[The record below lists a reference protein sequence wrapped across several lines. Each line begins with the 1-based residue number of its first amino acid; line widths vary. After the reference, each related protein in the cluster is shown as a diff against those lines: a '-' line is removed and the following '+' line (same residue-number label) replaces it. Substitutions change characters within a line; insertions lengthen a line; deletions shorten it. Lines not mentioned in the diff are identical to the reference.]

1 MRHDAYVTCAD
12 VYRRLCMDD
21 SLNAYCRRIY
31 LTQDS
36 VLSHSYAVNVL
47 NSEARMDMLRNEE
60 RHKAEKKEERMWILL
75 SGTVTLLLAG
85 IVLSDTRLRMQRHK
99 IEELKSRHELE
110 LERRRLVSSALV
122 MTEKDNFL
130 ESMLGDIAEIK
141 RSPDIRH
148 KLGLLE
154 QSLRLHLSGREDW
167 DVFKAM
173 FDKVHP
179 SFSANLKHGYPRLT
193 EGDIRLAIYLKSGLT
208 TKQIVR
214 MLLLQ
219 PDSVKKNRQRLRR
232 HLELDSGV
240 SLETFLRSF
249 DGSGDNPS
257 GFPV

>member
-1 MRHDAYVTCAD
+1 
-12 VYRRLCMDD
+12 MDD

-148 KLGLLE
+148 K
-154 QSLRLHLSGREDW
+154 RNY
-167 DVFKAM
+167 
-173 FDKVHP
+173 
-179 SFSANLKHGYPRLT
+179 SADTP
-193 EGDIRLAIYLKSGLT
+193 
-208 TKQIVR
+208 
-214 MLLLQ
+214 M
-219 PDSVKKNRQRLRR
+219 
-232 HLELDSGV
+232 
-240 SLETFLRSF
+240 
-249 DGSGDNPS
+249 
-257 GFPV
+257 

>member
-1 MRHDAYVTCAD
+1 
-12 VYRRLCMDD
+12 
-21 SLNAYCRRIY
+21 
-31 LTQDS
+31 
-36 VLSHSYAVNVL
+36 
-47 NSEARMDMLRNEE
+47 
-60 RHKAEKKEERMWILL
+60 
-75 SGTVTLLLAG
+75 
-85 IVLSDTRLRMQRHK
+85 
-99 IEELKSRHELE
+99 
-110 LERRRLVSSALV
+110 
-122 MTEKDNFL
+122 
-130 ESMLGDIAEIK
+130 
-141 RSPDIRH
+141 
-148 KLGLLE
+148 
-154 QSLRLHLSGREDW
+154 
-167 DVFKAM
+167 M

-179 SFSANLKHGYPRLT
+179 SFSANLKHGYLRLT

>member
-1 MRHDAYVTCAD
+1 
-12 VYRRLCMDD
+12 MDD

-122 MTEKDNFL
+122 MTENDNFL
-130 ESMLGDIAEIK
+130 ESMLGDIAEIN

-208 TKQIVR
+208 TKQIAR

-219 PDSVKKNRQRLRR
+219 PDSVKNNRQRLRR